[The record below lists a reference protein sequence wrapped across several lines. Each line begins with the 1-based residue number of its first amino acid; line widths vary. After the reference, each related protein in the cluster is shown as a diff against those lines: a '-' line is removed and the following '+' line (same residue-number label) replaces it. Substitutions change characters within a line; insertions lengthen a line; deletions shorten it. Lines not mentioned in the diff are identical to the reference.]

1 MGVAT
6 TLWLVPVLLGVS
18 VDVAAEQPPLPN
30 APDACHPIQPGDSLV
45 ETRILSFE
53 QPRYSCDPYNST
65 TQGWKEELVGRDP
78 QHVPLQPTAKKGCI
92 LAETRLVGLD
102 DRALDNLPIYNQ
114 TPAQIELRVDG
125 VPRRVPY
132 AMKWGLCDLTP
143 GHHVVEM
150 DTDNGPLACQGDVR
164 AKETL
169 TLAVHA
175 YGPILHI
182 EPTRLIG
189 GTPRPGK
196 DLVVEYD
203 EYSVGPN
210 RYQPH
215 YESFPASAILRVWT
229 SADGVLR
236 AEPCPYH
243 AETPAKTATPSPP
256 RPRTKPPG
264 GCAHCTTDAAA
275 PPPTMVALLV
285 VVSLFLGKRKK

>member
-18 VDVAAEQPPLPN
+18 VDVAAEQPPLPI

-132 AMKWGLCDLTP
+132 AMKWGCLSRRCSRERDAHP
-143 GHHVVEM
+143 RSSRVR
-150 DTDNGPLACQGDVR
+150 TD
-164 AKETL
+164 
-169 TLAVHA
+169 
-175 YGPILHI
+175 
-182 EPTRLIG
+182 PTHR
-189 GTPRPGK
+189 TNTVDR
-196 DLVVEYD
+196 
-203 EYSVGPN
+203 
-210 RYQPH
+210 RH
-215 YESFPASAILRVWT
+215 
-229 SADGVLR
+229 
-236 AEPCPYH
+236 
-243 AETPAKTATPSPP
+243 SPP
-256 RPRTKPPG
+256 R
-264 GCAHCTTDAAA
+264 
-275 PPPTMVALLV
+275 
-285 VVSLFLGKRKK
+285 